1 MPSHWTPE
9 DEARLRPR
17 NAQVLAAMRD
27 AGWVTLEQVAKLV
40 GLRNA
45 STVGSRL
52 RDFASSQDAD
62 GPTKAWRYE
71 RRRTETKGLWQ
82 YRLYLGEVVEVEQLD
97 LPTFERV
104 DTYLKTVF
112 VGAGSQ

>member
-17 NAQVLAAMRD
+17 NREVLLAMRD
-27 AGWVTLEQVAKLV
+27 AGWVTLEQVARVV

-82 YRLYLGEVVEVEQLD
+82 YRLYLGEAVEVEQLD
-97 LPTFERV
+97 LPTFEFVDVYTRV
-104 DTYLKTVF
+104 QMMGRV
-112 VGAGSQ
+112 